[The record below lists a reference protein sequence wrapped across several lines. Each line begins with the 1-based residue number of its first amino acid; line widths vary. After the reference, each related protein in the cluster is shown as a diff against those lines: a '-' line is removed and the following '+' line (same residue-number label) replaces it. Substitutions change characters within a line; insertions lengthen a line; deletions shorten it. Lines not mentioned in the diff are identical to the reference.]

1 MNKENSENIYKLL
14 LDAKGIDNQNAVCI
28 EELAELIKELTKA
41 LRGKGNSMKIIE
53 EMADVEVCLDQL
65 KLNYD
70 QNDGEGVKFFKDFK
84 LNRLDIFYLKRE
96 QYK

>member
-1 MNKENSENIYKLL
+1 MKKEKQENIYMLL
-14 LDAKGIDNQNAVCI
+14 LEAKGIDNQNAVCI

-53 EMADVEVCLDQL
+53 EMADVEVCVDQL

-70 QNDGEGVKFFKDFK
+70 RNNGEGVKFFKDFK
-84 LNRLDIFYLKRE
+84 LNRLEMFYLKRE